1 MIDSGFKYLVFFDSS
16 SSKKFS
22 TFSKQETK
30 NNLKGRKAVEYSLK
44 RKKSIKT
51 LFKELPGNQ
60 SVAILKSGGQIKQNK
75 SENLVLP
82 FPKVEAMAVEKL
94 EKDQID
100 FLRDRGALVMP
111 NTNIRRLTHV
121 RKQDLKH
128 EKPNTS
134 MAWQVAAVLGNTPR
148 ENVGRGIR
156 FGVVDTGANIK
167 HPEFF
172 GRRLVNVRVRGH
184 RIDRNEGVDAD
195 SLNHGTLVTSLIVGR
210 NVGLCPD
217 AEVAI
222 CDVFEGEFAS
232 ALDIL
237 QAISWLVDN
246 PFGDGKG
253 IDVINLSLGI
263 EGYDEVFRKAIR
275 EALSFEG
282 ILFVSAIGNDSHQ
295 NGPCC
300 SPASYSEVIS
310 VGAYGKGDVAAE
322 FSNRGRAKDG
332 EPEQPDLWAPGVEVY
347 GATGDGYYD
356 LVDGTSF
363 SSPLAAAVAGRL
375 IYFNQTCRRNPLTAS
390 ALLMKHAELRENFS
404 GSKKVL
410 KCPV

>member
-94 EKDQID
+94 DKDQID

-172 GRRLVNVRVRGH
+172 
-184 RIDRNEGVDAD
+184 
-195 SLNHGTLVTSLIVGR
+195 
-210 NVGLCPD
+210 
-217 AEVAI
+217 
-222 CDVFEGEFAS
+222 
-232 ALDIL
+232 
-237 QAISWLVDN
+237 
-246 PFGDGKG
+246 
-253 IDVINLSLGI
+253 
-263 EGYDEVFRKAIR
+263 
-275 EALSFEG
+275 
-282 ILFVSAIGNDSHQ
+282 
-295 NGPCC
+295 
-300 SPASYSEVIS
+300 
-310 VGAYGKGDVAAE
+310 
-322 FSNRGRAKDG
+322 
-332 EPEQPDLWAPGVEVY
+332 
-347 GATGDGYYD
+347 
-356 LVDGTSF
+356 
-363 SSPLAAAVAGRL
+363 
-375 IYFNQTCRRNPLTAS
+375 
-390 ALLMKHAELRENFS
+390 
-404 GSKKVL
+404 
-410 KCPV
+410 